1 MSSSQQ
7 PSDLSQQQQ
16 NRYPTPSN
24 FGLSTQ
30 QLTPQQAQL
39 YTKLQTA
46 LLEFNTASSREMDNL
61 VNVNKQLND
70 AENRTK
76 AELLSLRDLSTKI
89 QHNIVTLNR
98 CTEQLNVKIEQIRTW
113 PEEPVDEIICGSSV
127 VHNQLFELVAEEIAI
142 EDTIYYLDQALS
154 QDKVELNAY
163 MKHVRN
169 LSREQFMKKSL
180 IKKVKTQ
187 LGHVE

>member
-16 NRYPTPSN
+16 NRYPSPSN

-39 YTKLQTA
+39 YTKLQSA

-70 AENRTK
+70 AESRTK
-76 AELLSLRDLSTKI
+76 AELQSLRDLS
-89 QHNIVTLNR
+89 
-98 CTEQLNVKIEQIRTW
+98 
-113 PEEPVDEIICGSSV
+113 
-127 VHNQLFELVAEEIAI
+127 
-142 EDTIYYLDQALS
+142 
-154 QDKVELNAY
+154 
-163 MKHVRN
+163 VRN
-169 LSREQFMKKSL
+169 SFAVCYKAPRRFTWANRVTGLTLFFAHL
-180 IKKVKTQ
+180 I
-187 LGHVE
+187 H